1 MVIRT
6 HSVEFMP
13 FLLSL
18 FNFMNGLVWF
28 GYAFVGHVD
37 IFIMVS
43 ILTTNHPYPNSSIP
57 HVSNFGSCMLRKVM

>member
-18 FNFMNGLVWF
+18 FNFLNGLVWF
-28 GYAFVGHVD
+28 GYAFVGGLD
-37 IFIMVS
+37 IFIAVS
-43 ILTTNHPYPNSSIP
+43 TISIQFFIFF
-57 HVSNFGSCMLRKVM
+57 SKVESQIRLKP

>member
-28 GYAFVGHVD
+28 GYAFVGHID
-37 IFIMVS
+37 IFIMVRV
-43 ILTTNHPYPNSSIP
+43 LMTTDHPYPNSFIP
-57 HVSNFGSCMLRKVM
+57 QVLNFGSMIRKVV

>member
-18 FNFMNGLVWF
+18 FNFLNGLVWF
-28 GYAFVGHVD
+28 GYAFVGGLD
-37 IFIMVS
+37 IFIAVS
-43 ILTTNHPYPNSSIP
+43 TSQFNSSYFFKTRVTDSSETITWK
-57 HVSNFGSCMLRKVM
+57 G